1 MKPSPNGG
9 GFVFIYMK
17 PFEIY
22 LNETLTLRELLNT
35 YLELR
40 QHFQQLGF
48 SENDLEKPPT
58 YSPKMMRLFHKF
70 GDARDSLLRDTKSY
84 GFDITFNELSEYL
97 NPLLGKINELTP
109 LSKDGYSQRR
119 NQRDED

>member
-17 PFEIY
+17 PFELY
-22 LNETLTLRELLNT
+22 LNGSLTLRELLNT
-35 YLELR
+35 YIELR
-40 QHFQQLGF
+40 QHFQ
-48 SENDLEKPPT
+48 
-58 YSPKMMRLFHKF
+58 
-70 GDARDSLLRDTKSY
+70 
-84 GFDITFNELSEYL
+84 EYL
-97 NPLLGKINELTP
+97 KPLMEKINELTP

>member
-1 MKPSPNGG
+1 
-9 GFVFIYMK
+9 MK

-48 SENDLEKPPT
+48 SESDLEKPPT

-97 NPLLGKINELTP
+97 KPLLGKINELTP

>member
-1 MKPSPNGG
+1 
-9 GFVFIYMK
+9 MK
-17 PFEIY
+17 PFELY
-22 LNETLTLRELLNT
+22 LNESLTELLNT

-48 SENDLEKPPT
+48 SESDLEKPPM
-58 YSPKMMRLFHKF
+58 YSPMMMRLFHKF
-70 GDARDSLLRDTKSY
+70 GDARDSLLKDSKSY

-97 NPLLGKINELTP
+97 EPLMKKINDLTP
-109 LSKDGYSQRR
+109 LNKDGNIKRR